1 MFNRKKIKNLKEN
14 LKMVN
19 DQKIQLRNEN
29 IIYQKELM
37 ALRDMVLENNKM
49 LKQLTEKK
57 TKNVKRE
64 NVNKLAKEMSKIA
77 MKNVEK
83 AAKALN
89 RKEIKNDEQ

>member
-1 MFNRKKIKNLKEN
+1 MFNRKKIKTLKEN

-19 DQKIQLRNEN
+19 DQRLQLRNEN

-57 TKNVKRE
+57 KPKKDPKELSKAYKKVVKKNER
-64 NVNKLAKEMSKIA
+64 
-77 MKNVEK
+77 
-83 AAKALN
+83 
-89 RKEIKNDEQ
+89 